1 MPAVIDKALDFIGAM
16 DISASTPSSM
26 NESTAKG
33 IFKCLK
39 DLGVPASADD
49 IIARGNEEG
58 WNPEFTQKMV
68 RWAKKMESGER
79 VMIKTRNILRH
90 ICMTNSKRWYSL
102 TLYQQKS
109 TWTLSSKSEKRP
121 FFCHHTTLLFFFL
134 SVRPLQSRVQEVQ

>member
-1 MPAVIDKALDFIGAM
+1 MIEVYNPFDLRGNLRSYRLIDYVVNFKDKNMPAVIDKALDFIGAM

-39 DLGVPASADD
+39 DLGVPASADV

-68 RWAKKMESGER
+68 GWAKKMESGER
-79 VMIKTRNILRH
+79 VVIKNPEYFTSYMHDEL
-90 ICMTNSKRWYSL
+90 KAL
-102 TLYQQKS
+102 
-109 TWTLSSKSEKRP
+109 
-121 FFCHHTTLLFFFL
+121 
-134 SVRPLQSRVQEVQ
+134 V